1 MAGEQLSSV
10 LAGLKDFVNYLNM
23 DEQDLQDKSEK
34 LGLVLDE
41 LISQG
46 TALIVAKEKIA
57 ENGDYNLSGERYRE
71 GAATLS
77 QFPHVALC
85 DICEINPD
93 TASPTELYPDSFFNY
108 IDISCVE
115 NGSGNFLGA
124 NKVATAEAPS
134 RARRA
139 VKQEDVQVS
148 TVRPNLK
155 AFAILSEVPDR
166 AIAST
171 GFAVLRAKAERL
183 LSGFL
188 IVMLR
193 HEKSID
199 QMVGIM
205 GKGAYPSINQSDVE
219 SIRIPLPPLEVQKEI
234 VAEIEAYQKVINS
247 ARAVLDNYR
256 PHIAIHRDWPM
267 VKLESVTTIVSGYNF
282 DSKCFSNTNPIKCIK
297 IANVGVQEFIVDSEN
312 NLPLELYEKHP
323 EVIVHSGDLVIA
335 LTRSIISSGL
345 KVAIV
350 PKIYDGTLLNQR
362 VALIRAKKGLSEI
375 KFIYFSLCSKASYN
389 YVEEKARSLMQPNLS
404 VVDLK
409 TLEIPFPSLE
419 TQQAL
424 VAEIEAEQALVAANR
439 ELITRFEK
447 KIQATLAR
455 VWGEEQDQENTSD

>member
-1 MAGEQLSSV
+1 M
-10 LAGLKDFVNYLNM
+10 
-23 DEQDLQDKSEK
+23 
-34 LGLVLDE
+34 
-41 LISQG
+41 
-46 TALIVAKEKIA
+46 
-57 ENGDYNLSGERYRE
+57 
-71 GAATLS
+71 
-77 QFPHVALC
+77 
-85 DICEINPD
+85 
-93 TASPTELYPDSFFNY
+93 
-108 IDISCVE
+108 
-115 NGSGNFLGA
+115 
-124 NKVATAEAPS
+124 
-134 RARRA
+134 
-139 VKQEDVQVS
+139 
-148 TVRPNLK
+148 RPNLK

-362 VALIRAKKGLSEI
+362 VALIRAKKVLSEI